1 MFPDTYAY
9 IGILEYGEEG
19 SVGVR
24 FPDLPGCIA
33 VGDTTEQALED
44 AKSSLALHLYGM
56 EQDGEPIPAPS
67 DIRSLKLEEGRRPG
81 NGRGQHEDLPGAL
94 SDPLGQ
100 KDPDHPLLARP
111 GGGRR
116 RSEFLQELQNA
127 LKAKLHISD

>member
-9 IGILEYGEEG
+9 IGILEYGKEG

-33 VGDTTEQALED
+33 VGDTTEEALED

-67 DIRSLKLEEGRRPG
+67 DIRSLKLEEGDVPAMVEVNMKIYRARFLTRSVKKTLTIPYWLDLAA
-81 NGRGQHEDLPGAL
+81 EDAGLNF
-94 SDPLGQ
+94 S
-100 KDPDHPLLARP
+100 
-111 GGGRR
+111 
-116 RSEFLQELQNA
+116 QELQSA
-127 LKAKLHISD
+127 LQAKLHISD